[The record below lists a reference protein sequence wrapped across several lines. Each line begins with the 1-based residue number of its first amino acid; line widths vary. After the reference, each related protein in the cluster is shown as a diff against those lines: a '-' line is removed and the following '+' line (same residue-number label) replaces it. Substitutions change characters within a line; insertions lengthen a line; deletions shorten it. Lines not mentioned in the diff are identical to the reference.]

1 MSQDVIPP
9 LVGRLYDD
17 SRPYSHADAIFA
29 QLVLPTNTT
38 CTLPNAAVA
47 PNISIILALVKIAK
61 HIEKRSESPIIATN
75 RSNRL
80 WTKYNVKMDAVGR
93 REAMILITCAFL
105 SILESG

>member
-9 LVGRLYDD
+9 LVGRLHDD
-17 SRPYSHADAIFA
+17 SRPHSHADAIFA
-29 QLVLPTNTT
+29 NLSN
-38 CTLPNAAVA
+38 
-47 PNISIILALVKIAK
+47 K
-61 HIEKRSESPIIATN
+61 HHLYTSKCRSRPGYFDHSSVGRDRQTPRERIESPIIATN

-93 REAMILITCAFL
+93 REAMILITCVFL